1 MDERNKDLPLIVSE
15 ILIEMHEVKEGIK
28 DLRDDMRGMKS
39 AIEQMASLMHR
50 QQEHTNTMFQVLMEE
65 NRKNTEFMV
74 AAFRE
79 EAQATRQRLD
89 NQEGRI
95 SKLENR

>member
-15 ILIEMHEVKEGIK
+15 IVIEMHEMKEGIQEM
-28 DLRDDMRGMKS
+28 RDDMRGMKS
-39 AIEQMASLMHR
+39 AIEQMASLMLK
-50 QQEHTNTMFQVLMEE
+50 QQQHTNHMFHSLMEE

-89 NQEGRI
+89 DHEGRI
-95 SKLENR
+95 STLETR